1 MSRPVNSN
9 MGKAASTSLPAMFGR
24 YREAIE
30 KELYHTTLGDDSLFY
45 PLLQYHM
52 GLIDKNGHLETTH
65 AAQGK
70 LLRPVLCLFACDALG
85 VDWTRA
91 VDAGAALESIHS
103 FSLIHDDIQ
112 DGDTER
118 HHRATLWYVWGR
130 PKALVA
136 GNALRSLADI
146 VIGRLMERDFPPE
159 KVLRAS
165 HLLTRGSLDM
175 IQGQYL
181 DLSFEGQM
189 DVRLRDYLSMI
200 ALKTGALIRCSMELG
215 ALLASEEEATIRSFA
230 QAGRFLGLAFQ
241 IRDDVLGMWG
251 DESVTGKGVGN
262 DIQRRKKSFPIVFA
276 LERARHSHREILRKV
291 YSKPAISDQDAEQ
304 VLGILDD
311 LGTKTYAHQMT
322 QENARLALEELEK
335 VSLPSW
341 ARQEA
346 ADLAEFLVSRQF

>member
-1 MSRPVNSN
+1 H
-9 MGKAASTSLPAMFGR
+9 
-24 YREAIE
+24 
-30 KELYHTTLGDDSLFY
+30 HTILGDDSLFY

-52 GLIDKNGHLETTH
+52 GWMDKDGHLETSH

-85 VDWTRA
+85 ADWTTA
-91 VDAGAALESIHS
+91 VAAGAALESVHS

-146 VIGRLMERDFPPE
+146 VIGRLMERGFPPE

-181 DLSFEGQM
+181 DLSFEVRL
-189 DVRLRDYLSMI
+189 DVRLRNYLAMI
-200 ALKTGALIRCSMELG
+200 ALKTGSLIRCSMELG
-215 ALLASEEEATIRSFA
+215 ALLASEEEAAIRSFA

-241 IRDDVLGMWG
+241 IRDDVLGIWG
-251 DESVTGKGVGN
+251 DESATGKGVGN
-262 DIQRRKKSFPIVFA
+262 DIQRKKKSFPVVFA
-276 LERARHSHREILRKV
+276 LERASDSHREILRKV

-304 VLGILDD
+304 VLGILDN
-311 LGTKTYAHQMT
+311 LGAQAYAHQRT
-322 QENARLALEELEK
+322 QENVRLALAEMEK
-335 VSLPSW
+335 VQLPSW

-346 ADLAEFLVSRQF
+346 ADLAEFLVARQF